1 MDEDNKLILAVQART
16 PEEQR
21 EISSKA
27 GKASG
32 AARRKKR
39 DMKKA
44 MLEMLNQP
52 VMVMEIYNS
61 TGAMG
66 FDPDDITYQSAIIA
80 AMIREA
86 ANGNVKAF
94 QAICNLIGV
103 GNEGDRIA
111 LLREDHKLKKKEL
124 EQKKEEKDKTEGT
137 GVMFLSPVLPD
148 EEDET

>member
-1 MDEDNKLILAVQART
+1 MDENRLTKAVQERT

-21 EISSKA
+21 IISSKA

-32 AARRKKR
+32 IARRRKR

-44 MLEMLNQP
+44 MIEMLNEP
-52 VMVMEIYNS
+52 VTVIDIYNS

-66 FDPDDITYQSAIIA
+66 VKPDNITYQSAIIA